1 MTRPILQDAQPRFDG
16 GLNTVSDDAALAPN
30 QMRRAVNARLTDF
43 GAVTKRG
50 GTRRV
55 STAAID
61 AGEDVQGGFNWR
73 KDAGTSEVLAVLD
86 GTLYTTTY
94 GSLPMTWVAES
105 GTLASG
111 VIIGFAKFRDTG
123 GNDVVYI
130 GDGGLLNKWDGTSLT
145 TDLVGTIGAKNITVH
160 NERLWSCGC
169 GTAPQSVFYSD
180 LNNGDTLGDA
190 ANGGGE
196 IIVRTFGDQAVVGL
210 ASVNTSLLIFHRR
223 GISRIT
229 GFGQDD
235 ILVAPAGVT
244 ADVGTIA
251 AGSIVEADNI
261 AFFVS
266 ERGLYRCNE
275 AEVAP
280 VGTSEKPDPL
290 LPIIRQMTSA
300 QLDDIRAVLNRATRE
315 LWVYLPNQGVYTYHT
330 LLNSWSGPWDTGYLA
345 PATTAVFEVLDTNGL
360 PVIFRGDV
368 DGWVSLCDAPFV
380 YLDNVAADATGG
392 TRYAM
397 DVQMH
402 RMYCG
407 DDAEVKALR
416 WGYLTAQ
423 LNGSDQCSVSW
434 STGITAG
441 TIQLP
446 GDTSQS
452 WGGVGTTWG
461 TGAWGGQG
469 SRNYRIPMGGTG
481 YYIDVTITDSGNTL
495 PVFSRFQLQTFALGR
510 R

>member
-1 MTRPILQDAQPRFDG
+1 MARPVLQDAQPRFDG
-16 GLNTVSDDAALAPN
+16 GLNTVSDDAALGQS

-50 GTRRV
+50 GTQRI
-55 STAAID
+55 SAAAID
-61 AGEDVQGGFNWR
+61 AGETVQSGFNWR
-73 KDAGTSEVLAVLD
+73 KDNGASEILAIVD

-94 GSLPMTWVAES
+94 GSFPMTWAAES

-111 VIIGFAKFRDTG
+111 VDIGFAKFRDAG

-130 GDGGLLNKWDGTSLT
+130 GDGGPLNKWDGAALT
-145 TDLVGTIGAKNITVH
+145 VNIASTPNIKALTVH

-169 GTAPQSVFYSD
+169 GSAPQSVFYSD
-180 LNNGDTLGDA
+180 LNNGDTLGNA
-190 ANGGGE
+190 GSGGGE
-196 IIVRTFGDQAVVGL
+196 IIVRTFGDQVVVGL

-280 VGTSEKPDPL
+280 VGTPEKPDPL
-290 LPIIRQMTSA
+290 LPVIRQMSSTELA
-300 QLDDIRAVLNRATRE
+300 DIRAVLNRATRE
-315 LWVYLPNQGVYTYHT
+315 LWIYLPGTGVFIYHT
-330 LLNSWSGPWDTGYLA
+330 LLNAWSGPWDTGYLA
-345 PATTAVFEVLDTNGL
+345 PETTALFEVLDANSL
-360 PVIFRGDV
+360 PVILRGDAG
-368 DGWVSLCDAPFV
+368 GWVSLCDAPNVF
-380 YLDNVAADATGG
+380 LDNVEADATGG
-392 TRYAM
+392 ERYAM

-407 DDAEVKALR
+407 DDAEAKALR

-434 STGITAG
+434 STGLTSG
-441 TIQLP
+441 TYQLAA
-446 GDTSQS
+446 DTSLS
-452 WGGVGTTWG
+452 WGGVGTSWG
-461 TGAWGGQG
+461 TGTWGGLG

-481 YYIDVTITDSGNTL
+481 YYIDVSIADSGNAL